1 MLLASF
7 LIGSLAWATVF
18 ATPNHPP
25 HKPRPHGSDF
35 IPDHVL
41 RVSYEQVT
49 TACQTRM
56 SVVVNGTTPG
66 PAVRIPAGK
75 TSWIRVYN
83 DMTDQNTTMHWHGL
97 SQRTA
102 IFSDGTP
109 LLSQWPIAPLHF
121 FDYEIAPLPDDAGTY
136 FYHSHVGFQAH
147 TSSGPLIVT
156 DNGPPPYRYD
166 EERIIEFG
174 DFFNA
179 TDAFIGSG
187 LVANPFVWSG
197 ETHGVMINGVGVATG
212 SVGGTAGCVLPVT
225 DVEPDK
231 TYRLRF
237 IGATA
242 LSMVQ
247 FGIAGHGKFT
257 IIGADGRYTKPYD
270 VRYMQVS
277 TGQRFEVL
285 FKTKSRA
292 DLGNQT
298 DYTMQWETR
307 ERPAV
312 YRGFGVLRYCDA
324 TPVIT
329 TAPST
334 PPLTFSNIT
343 YNWAEYALQ
352 PLKPNN
358 FPAASQVTRR
368 VEIRNRQISANNAS
382 VIWAAS
388 GLQWVDNTAPSGK
401 PYLVSI
407 YENGPSVIPNYTK
420 ALENYGWDPV
430 TKAWPAKIGE
440 VLEVVIY
447 NQPSIV
453 ENNYGLDFHP
463 FHAHGGHYYDI
474 GSGNGTYDP
483 AANELRLK
491 GYNPVLRDTTNL
503 YRYTSAQTVDSLA
516 GWRAW
521 RIRVEDA
528 GVWMIHCHILQ
539 HMIMGMQTVWVM
551 GDYEQI
557 ASIQHY
563 DAAGYLEY
571 GGSAYGNDSFTP
583 SCAHQFS

>member
-1 MLLASF
+1 
-7 LIGSLAWATVF
+7 
-18 ATPNHPP
+18 
-25 HKPRPHGSDF
+25 
-35 IPDHVL
+35 
-41 RVSYEQVT
+41 
-49 TACQTRM
+49 M
-56 SVVVNGTTPG
+56 SVVVNGTTPE
-66 PAVRIPAGK
+66 PAIRIPAGK

-83 DMTDQNTTMHWHGL
+83 DMPDQNTTMHWHGL

-102 IFSDGTP
+102 IFSDGT
-109 LLSQWPIAPLHF
+109 
-121 FDYEIAPLPDDAGTY
+121 Y
-136 FYHSHVGFQAH
+136 FYYSHVGLQAH
-147 TSSGPLIVT
+147 TSSGSLIVT

-166 EERIIEFG
+166 DERIIEFG
-174 DFFNA
+174 DFCNA
-179 TDAFIGSG
+179 TDASIEDG
-187 LVANPFVWSG
+187 LVAHPFVWSG
-197 ETHGVMINGVGVATG
+197 ETHGVLIDGVGVATG
-212 SVGGTAGCVLPVT
+212 SIGGTAGCVLPVI
-225 DVEPDK
+225 DVEPSK

-237 IGATA
+237 IGSTA

-247 FGIAGHGKFT
+247 FGIADHGDFT
-257 IIGADGRYTKPYD
+257 IIGADGQYTKPYD

-285 FKTKSRA
+285 FKTKSKA
-292 DLGNQT
+292 ELGNQT
-298 DYTMQWETR
+298 DF
-307 ERPAV
+307 V
-312 YRGFGVLRYCDA
+312 IYCNA
-324 TPVIT
+324 APIVT
-329 TAPST
+329 TAPAT
-334 PPLTFSNIT
+334 PPLTFSNVT

-352 PLKPNN
+352 PLKPND
-358 FPAASQVTRR
+358 FPTASQVTRR
-368 VEIRNRQISANNAS
+368 VEIRNRQMSANNAS

-388 GLQWVDNTAPSGK
+388 GLQWIDTTAPSGK

-407 YENGPSVIPNYTK
+407 YENGPSAIPNYTN
-420 ALENYGWDPV
+420 ALANYGWDPI

-440 VLEVVIY
+440 VLEIVIY

-463 FHAHGGHYYDI
+463 FHAHGRHYYDI

-571 GGSAYGNDSFTP
+571 GGNAYGNDSYTP
-583 SCAHQFS
+583 SYVHQFS